1 MTDSMECVEPVS
13 GYRLT
18 FAPVPVRAVADEALG
33 ALDLRVLAAVA
44 AHARTVVEDGEHGPR
59 IRLLSPT
66 EQPHS
71 DNSALRVSGPSEDT
85 TPVSGPS
92 VGEGAT

>member
-1 MTDSMECVEPVS
+1 MTYPMECVEPVS
-13 GYRLT
+13 GCRLT
-18 FAPVPVRAVADEALG
+18 FAPVPVRTVADEALG

-44 AHARTVVEDGEHGPR
+44 ALARTVVEDGEHGPR

-71 DNSALRVSGPSEDT
+71 DNSALRVSDCPKGE
-85 TPVSGPS
+85 TPVYGPS
-92 VGEGAT
+92 VPEVV